1 MVQQLGGPSAALEAA
16 KPQLA
21 MALDLVGL
29 RSYAPVGVLDADK
42 IMVLE
47 QGRLVEF
54 GAPKELMA
62 RSGGRFRAL
71 VHAQPAE

>member
-1 MVQQLGGPSAALEAA
+1 MAPHGDAPCRPLLSRAVRGRGCAVGGA
-16 KPQLA
+16 KIK
-21 MALDLVGL
+21 
-29 RSYAPVGVLDADK
+29 DK